1 MSILTRRIK
10 RTQIRRSAA
19 VAFYALYKALY
30 CRLWLASA
38 IIVGF
43 QSTCIAV
50 TFFWQYKWF
59 LDISWELSLVIEA
72 SKRVFFQ
79 KFRSVA
85 EVAIIHK

>member
-10 RTQIRRSAA
+10 RTQIKRSAA

-43 QSTCIAV
+43 KSTCIAI
-50 TFFWQYKWF
+50 TFFLAIQMVF
-59 LDISWELSLVIEA
+59 GHFMEL
-72 SKRVFFQ
+72 FW
-79 KFRSVA
+79 
-85 EVAIIHK
+85 